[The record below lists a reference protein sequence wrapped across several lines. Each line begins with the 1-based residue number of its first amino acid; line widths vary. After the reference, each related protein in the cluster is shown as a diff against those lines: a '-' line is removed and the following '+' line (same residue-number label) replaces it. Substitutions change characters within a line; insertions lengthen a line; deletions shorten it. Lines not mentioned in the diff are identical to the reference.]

1 LDHPGRVPKGI
12 RKVLLFAHK
21 NERGLTLIEVLIALA
36 IVAIVAGVFV
46 SGLSTTSK
54 SVMVSQERV
63 AVDSLARFQMEDA
76 KNQPYE
82 EEATT
87 YPLISIPTDLISQGY
102 GLSVL
107 AEPLNSP
114 DDGIQKITVT
124 VTRNGSTVF
133 TLVDYKANLE
143 GSS

>member
-1 LDHPGRVPKGI
+1 LARPDGVPKGM
-12 RKVLLFAHK
+12 RNVFLFGHT

-36 IVAIVAGVFV
+36 IVAAVATVFV

-63 AVDSLARFQMEDA
+63 AVDSLARFQMEDT
-76 KNQPYE
+76 KNQTYV

-87 YPLISIPTDLISQGY
+87 YPVISIPTDLSSQGY
-102 GLSVL
+102 GVSVL

-114 DDGIQKITVT
+114 GIQKITVT

-143 GSS
+143 EPS